1 MSDPLDL
8 PAFLRRLRT
17 PENIKAAHAVA
28 RAVNARADRRTWA
41 PIRPVDPE
49 QHSTGHLDRERR
61 ETDHTIL
68 VLLRETGPASLGR
81 LSRLTEWDSRRLRA
95 SLSRLRAAHKITI
108 QGRTYHPTEGDR
120 P

>member
-1 MSDPLDL
+1 MSDTLEP
-8 PAFLRRLRT
+8 PAFLRRPRT

-28 RAVNARADRRTWA
+28 RAVNAQTDRKTWV

-49 QHSTGHLDRERR
+49 QHSTGHLDHERR

-95 SLSRLRAAHKITI
+95 SLRRLRTAHKITI
-108 QGRTYHPTEGDR
+108 QGRIYHLT
-120 P
+120 